1 MKYIQIIFCTVV
13 IAFLGIIGVCT
24 LDNRIPSS
32 EDEMRTY
39 TMFPEL
45 DYKKLT
51 DVNYLNQ
58 IGDAFTDQMEW
69 RWNFVKGY
77 FTLTKDVLH
86 QSTVGDIVVGKEEVL
101 FNKPLQIKNWK
112 KYKKNV
118 KKSAELINEAARE
131 AAKYGTKMI
140 VIDAPRRDISLTKY
154 TPSYYPDISE
164 KYEECLKIQKETLD
178 DSIEVID
185 VKELFEKNN
194 PEGDNRFWYYNDHH
208 INCRGGELVLSEII
222 KIVQKDYP
230 QVEQKTLDDYKIV
243 KRQVYGA
250 LNRKIGLTAKAPDE
264 ELNLIPDGWT
274 MNYERWDEGER
285 TDNPI
290 FGEDTNTYSLSY
302 MGNNYGET
310 IVKTDKENLPSIY
323 YCGSSFTNV
332 LEAMSVPS
340 FKNMYSTDLR
350 FNDTDNTMIDYIKKF
365 KPEYV
370 VFISG
375 QSTATF
381 NHNHVLTHLG
391 LNKNEVDLD

>member
-381 NHNHVLTHLG
+381 NHKHVLTHLG